1 MWRRLSI
8 GNALIQRLEQ
18 DCQAKGITTI
28 TATFDHE
35 NQIMNAL
42 SKSHKGWSDGGTQC
56 LHIEKT
62 HSDGAH
68 PAETRDNHGP
78 SQQADGDQSSLRK
91 MATPQFFDLLEKAY
105 PNCNLSLSPKARPL
119 IN

>member
-42 SKSHKGWSDGGTQC
+42 SKSHKGWSDGERLNAYTLKRRTAMEPILQK
-56 LHIEKT
+56 L
-62 HSDGAH
+62 
-68 PAETRDNHGP
+68 ETTMGHRSKQTEIRALCVRWQLP
-78 SQQADGDQSSLRK
+78 SSLISWRRH
-91 MATPQFFDLLEKAY
+91 TQIVIFPYRQRLDH
-105 PNCNLSLSPKARPL
+105 
-119 IN
+119 